1 MTCYKI
7 VLQQPYQQQQQERTE
22 LPWHQALP
30 KLPMQQFGIFALLI
44 IGSWGRVCCGMC
56 LDSTQT
62 PPTTVMRY
70 NMQNNY
76 FISAFRKWP
85 NTASWGS
92 VRISVMDISMWWL
105 SIYSSWREFTVLN
118 SPKGFWRSLPEISLL
133 LSSFGNPNHLKTWF
147 PNSLVPFPLS
157 IRKAECLARSQTFPQ
172 FIRPMSLL
180 SYTSKTKTDCIEKYY
195 FGKLCTYIHK
205 S

>member
-7 VLQQPYQQQQQERTE
+7 VLQQPYQQQQQEQME

-30 KLPMQQFGIFALLI
+30 KLPMRQFSIIALLI
-44 IGSWGRVCCGMC
+44 IGLWGRVCCGMC
-56 LDSTQT
+56 LDLTQT
-62 PPTTVMRY
+62 PPITVMHC

-76 FISAFRKWP
+76 FISAFCKWQ

-105 SIYSSWREFTVLN
+105 SICSSWREFMGLN

-133 LSSFGNPNHLKTWF
+133 LFFFSSSANQKTWL
-147 PNSLVPFPLS
+147 PTQHLELMPVPFAFSWLNAFQAVTHSHSLS
-157 IRKAECLARSQTFPQ
+157 DPCL
-172 FIRPMSLL
+172 
-180 SYTSKTKTDCIEKYY
+180 C
-195 FGKLCTYIHK
+195 
-205 S
+205 